1 MGQVQ
6 HDKEAFVTIGYDDD
20 GNPVADPPELHVKHG
35 TRITWT
41 NDPSQDREFTL
52 DFDDRVPEPGPPRK
66 RLEARKE
73 NGAYRASII
82 ATPAPPDAA
91 TPQAQGGSQSE
102 RYDYAV
108 RAGDRASDPAI
119 IIDK

>member
-1 MGQVQ
+1 MSQVQ
-6 HDKEAFVTIGYDDD
+6 QEKEAFVTIRYDQ
-20 GNPVADPPELHVKHG
+20 GGTPMADPPELHVKPG

-41 NDPSQDREFTL
+41 NDPSQDREFVL

-66 RLEARKE
+66 HLDARKE

-82 ATPAPPDAA
+82 ATPAPPERAPA
-91 TPQAQGGSQSE
+91 HAQAGPQSE
-102 RYDYAV
+102 RYAYAI
-108 RAGDRASDPAI
+108 RSGGQASDPAI